1 MGLVITPPLTSE
13 NINPEGSVEYWYLD
27 RGGTPPD
34 KSVNAML
41 SVVSELSIR
50 ETLDMTGAAPTL
62 FVVPDAKT
70 EVGDVH
76 DVPETALNRTL

>member
-1 MGLVITPPLTSE
+1 M
-13 NINPEGSVEYWYLD
+13 D

-41 SVVSELSIR
+41 SVVSELLIG

-62 FVVPDAKT
+62 FTNTAL
-70 EVGDVH
+70 ESIELGDVQA
-76 DVPETALNRTL
+76 VPLTARRRTVYERPADKL